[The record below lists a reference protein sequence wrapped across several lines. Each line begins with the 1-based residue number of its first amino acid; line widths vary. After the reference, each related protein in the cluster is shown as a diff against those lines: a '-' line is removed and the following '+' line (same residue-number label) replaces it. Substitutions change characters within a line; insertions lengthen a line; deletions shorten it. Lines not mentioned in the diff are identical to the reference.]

1 MAFPGPGLPFV
12 LSLLSRRGTIL
23 MTGYVRLLV
32 PADVGDDL
40 VSDGTAVRPIG
51 TRGGVLTEVVTVAVD
66 TVNTGAAV
74 VSVVTA
80 AATCKRLA
88 QAFIRRHRPADPN
101 EVKLTITV
109 GDHTESLDV
118 DLTNPKA
125 EEQLFDFFAAQLH
138 VV

>member
-32 PADVGDDL
+32 PADVGDNL
-40 VSDGTAVRPIG
+40 VSD
-51 TRGGVLTEVVTVAVD
+51 EVVTVAVD

>member
-1 MAFPGPGLPFV
+1 MI
-12 LSLLSRRGTIL
+12 S
-23 MTGYVRLLV
+23 
-32 PADVGDDL
+32 ADK
-40 VSDGTAVRPIG
+40 VRPIG
-51 TRGGVLTEVVTVAVD
+51 TRGGVLTEVVTVAID

-80 AATCKRLA
+80 ATTCKRLA
-88 QAFIRRHRPADPN
+88 QAFIRRHRPDPN